1 MAELLAIRGGDRH
14 RVRAFHRAARVIA
27 NLPESVERMLTLG
40 ALAKTPGI
48 GEGTL
53 HRVKQIL
60 RRGTFDDLERLR
72 AQLPPGLREMVKL
85 KGLGPSTVRQ
95 LHQRFR
101 ISTIDELERLAL
113 AGRLAELPRFGVDR
127 IHGILREIE
136 AHKGRRGKAPLI
148 EARGVAE
155 TIAGELRDA
164 GAVEVAFGGSLRRWK
179 PMIGDLDLLAAADD
193 PRPLVERF
201 RSMPGVRMALSEGGE
216 EASVRLESGGQADL
230 WVFPIESWGAGL
242 HAFSGSKEHVVAVR
256 ARAHRFGL
264 HVSEHGIS
272 NRADGRRLSP
282 GRHEEEIFAAV
293 GLPFIEPELRENLG
307 EIQAAESGRLPVL
320 ITAADLRGDLHMHT
334 KASDGS
340 GTALE
345 MARAA
350 LELSYEYVA
359 ITDHSRSLAVAG
371 GLDERR
377 LAEQVRELRR
387 LEQEL
392 GRLHV
397 LAGSEVD
404 ILPDG
409 SLDYEPGTLRRLDWV
424 IASVHEH
431 LDMDAD
437 RMTARIV
444 RALESGLVDCL
455 AHPTGRRLGRRDP
468 YPVDL
473 ERIFDTARRLGVAV
487 EANGDPYRMD
497 LGGAGCRMA
506 REWGV
511 PVAIDTDSHSP
522 AHLGRREFG
531 LASARRGWLEKR
543 HVVNAQPVEAIR
555 ELRAE
560 RLRREGL
567 VVSVPSRTVVIEP
580 REAAPAGD
588 AGASAELVAKLR
600 SVPLGDDMRKRL
612 KAFLETGED
621 PDLAAALTEI
631 SGNPVQQAFNL
642 LMTPH

>member
-14 RVRAFHRAARVIA
+14 RVRAFHRVARVVA

-40 ALAKTPGI
+40 ALAKVPGI

-72 AQLPPGLREMVKL
+72 AELPPGLREMVKL

-127 IHGILREIE
+127 IHAILREIE
-136 AHKGRRGKAPLI
+136 AWKGRRGKAPLV

-179 PMIGDLDLLAAADD
+179 PMIGDFDLLAAAED

-201 RSMPGVRMALSEGGE
+201 QSLPGVRTALSGGSA
-216 EASVRLESGGQADL
+216 EASVRLESGRQSDL

-256 ARAHRFGL
+256 TRAHRFGL

-282 GRHEEEIFAAV
+282 GRLEEEIFAAV

-307 EIQAAESGRLPVL
+307 EIQAAESGRLPALV
-320 ITAADLRGDLHMHT
+320 TAEDLRGDLHMHT
-334 KASDGS
+334 TASDGS
-340 GTALE
+340 GTALD

-350 LELSYEYVA
+350 LELSYEYIA
-359 ITDHSRSLAVAG
+359 ITDHSRSLAVAR

-377 LAEQVRELRR
+377 LAAHVKEIRR
-387 LEQEL
+387 LEQDL

-409 SLDYEPGTLRRLDWV
+409 SLDYEPETLRRLDWV

-431 LDMDAD
+431 LDMDAE
-437 RMTARIV
+437 RMTARVV
-444 RALESGLVDCL
+444 RALETGLVDCL
-455 AHPTGRRLGRRDP
+455 GHPTGRRLGRRDP
-468 YPVDL
+468 YPLDL

-497 LGGAGCRMA
+497 LDGAGCRMA

-522 AHLGRREFG
+522 AHLRRREFG

-543 HVVNAQPVEAIR
+543 HVLNAQPVEALR

-560 RLRREGL
+560 RLRRQGL
-567 VVSVPSRTVVIEP
+567 VVSVPARTVVIEP
-580 REAAPAGD
+580 RPAASAAVEP
-588 AGASAELVAKLR
+588 GASADLVAKLE
-600 SVPLGDDMRKRL
+600 SVPLGEDVRRRL
-612 KAFLETGED
+612 KVYLETGED
-621 PDLAAALTEI
+621 PELVAALSEI
-631 SGNPVQQAFNL
+631 SANPVQQAFNL
-642 LMTPH
+642 LMSS